1 MTDDLTRVQF
11 RIALTEPAAYE
22 MPLNASRR
30 ASFSIAE
37 R

>member
-11 RIALTEPAAYE
+11 RIAMTEPAAFE
-22 MPLNASRR
+22 MALNATRG